1 MAMIQSAGAS
11 GSVKGGSN
19 SLARADDTD
28 VYCTDSA
35 TRKLTCQTV
44 LVPKELVGNT
54 AQQRNWRGIIIALL
68 VILVVCALIVTAVII
83 ATPSEDKTDYGE
95 KFTFDDFRSGD
106 YQYRRFYQHWLPGKI
121 TLPIHYFQT

>member
-11 GSVKGGSN
+11 GSVKGGGS
-19 SLARADDTD
+19 SLTRADDTD
-28 VYCTDSA
+28 VYCTDST

-68 VILVVCALIVTAVII
+68 VIVVVCALIVIAVII
-83 ATPSEDKTDYGE
+83 ATPNEDEKNYGE
-95 KFTFDDFRSGD
+95 KFTFDEILDSKFR
-106 YQYRRFYQHWLPGKI
+106 YERFNAKWLPG
-121 TLPIHYFQT
+121 